1 VDHLNARRVQTLI
14 HVHGS
19 DGFNGDPQHDDP
31 QLVDLD
37 ALAAEEKE
45 SAQADVA

>member
-1 VDHLNARRVQTLI
+1 VHI
-14 HVHGS
+14 HSSGRLH
-19 DGFNGDPQHDDP
+19 GDPHQDDP

-37 ALAAEEKE
+37 ALTAEEKE

>member
-1 VDHLNARRVQTLI
+1 M

-19 DGFNGDPQHDDP
+19 GELNSDPHPDDP

-37 ALAAEEKE
+37 ALAAEEQE
-45 SAQADVA
+45 SARADVA

>member
-1 VDHLNARRVQTLI
+1 M

-19 DGFNGDPQHDDP
+19 GGFQGDSDQDDP

-37 ALAAEEKE
+37 ALAAEGKE
-45 SAQADVA
+45 STQADVA

>member
-1 VDHLNARRVQTLI
+1 MR
-14 HVHGS
+14 VHGS
-19 DGFNGDPQHDDP
+19 GQFHSDPDYDDS

-45 SAQADVA
+45 RAQVDVA

>member
-1 VDHLNARRVQTLI
+1 M

-19 DGFNGDPQHDDP
+19 GEDKSEPAANDP

-37 ALAAEEKE
+37 ALAADQQG
-45 SAQADVA
+45 SQADVA

>member
-1 VDHLNARRVQTLI
+1 VQTLI

-19 DGFNGDPQHDDP
+19 GGVDSDPHQDDP

-45 SAQADVA
+45 NAQADVA

>member
-1 VDHLNARRVQTLI
+1 M

-19 DGFNGDPQHDDP
+19 GESKSPPADDDP

-37 ALAAEEKE
+37 ALSVEAA
-45 SAQADVA
+45 SANANVA

>member
-1 VDHLNARRVQTLI
+1 M

-19 DGFNGDPQHDDP
+19 SGGFNGEIPQDAP

-37 ALAAEEKE
+37 ALAAEEDD
-45 SAQADVA
+45 SARADVA